1 MFKKILLLTAAIV
14 TSSFATWDYFGLL
27 QNNSGSV
34 KTGLYYDWDGDWS
47 QMGLK
52 VGARV
57 NIVPQ
62 FELSFQSFGYQ
73 FWGEKECDE
82 DNNCG
87 YADGGKGLRACGSCK
102 AGVSSSVS
110 PLCLLDVVKGDLV
123 TLSCK
128 NLHDCYKKA
137 GTARAAGVPAGKISA
152 GA

>member
-62 FELSFQSFGYQ
+62 FELSFQSF
-73 FWGEKECDE
+73 
-82 DNNCG
+82 
-87 YADGGKGLRACGSCK
+87 
-102 AGVSSSVS
+102 
-110 PLCLLDVVKGDLV
+110 
-123 TLSCK
+123 
-128 NLHDCYKKA
+128 
-137 GTARAAGVPAGKISA
+137 ARASQATQASCRRHAGSSRRRVRGT
-152 GA
+152 